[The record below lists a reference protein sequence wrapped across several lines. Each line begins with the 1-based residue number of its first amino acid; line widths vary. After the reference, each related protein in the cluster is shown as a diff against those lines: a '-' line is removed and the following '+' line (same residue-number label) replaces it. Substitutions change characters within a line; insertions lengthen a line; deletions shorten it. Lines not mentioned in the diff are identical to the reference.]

1 MWFVIVVLRETV
13 IVKSIPEFEINQ
25 TYLKVI
31 GQPEL
36 CKETLSQKYKTK
48 IHMYV
53 YCKQC
58 ALLNLITLIKKYL
71 LVRTY
76 LVKLFLDLLI
86 TVKPI
91 DCDIV

>member
-1 MWFVIVVLRETV
+1 MG
-13 IVKSIPEFEINQ
+13 KSILEFEINQ

-36 CKETLSQKYKTK
+36 CRETLSQKYKTE

-53 YCKQC
+53 YCMQC

-71 LVRTY
+71 LVRTH
-76 LVKLFLDLLI
+76 LVKFFWI
-86 TVKPI
+86 
-91 DCDIV
+91 C